1 MSTEAQRLLPV
12 PPVWAV
18 DPSELG
24 LGVLVPVIGA
34 HPQAGASGVALT
46 LADTAAAAGARVLLI
61 DCADPARS
69 GLAGVCQREGRS
81 VATGEGKA
89 SIRLAARATAR
100 GALDVRRLVSMGTP
114 LLADAVPRV
123 HAWVAA
129 AAGEFDLTVV
139 DVGWDVWR
147 LMMPSS
153 PMGAL
158 AWCAGNPV
166 STYPVLVAR
175 STMASTA
182 LAEVLLTRYQ
192 VGEQLGMLTPVRRVV
207 ALGAASWPTQ
217 VRSSL
222 GRLMCQVRDPA
233 VFAPLSPEHV
243 VSGWG
248 TTAAPA
254 ESVPAASTL
263 LHGLGGHLADLIAP
277 PAAPK
282 RRRFPLSR

>member
-1 MSTEAQRLLPV
+1 MSAQAQRLPA
-12 PPVWAV
+12 WAV
-18 DPSELG
+18 DPVEWG

-69 GLAGVCQREGRS
+69 GLAGVCHREGRS
-81 VATGEGKA
+81 VSTGEGKA

-100 GALDVRRLVSMGTP
+100 GSLAVRRLVSTGMP
-114 LLADAVPRV
+114 LDTGAVPRV
-123 HAWVAA
+123 RAWVAA
-129 AAGEFDLTVV
+129 DAGEFDLTVV

-158 AWCAGNPV
+158 AWCAGDPAV
-166 STYPVLVAR
+166 TYPVLVTR
-175 STMASTA
+175 TTMASTA

-192 VGEQLGMLTPVRRVV
+192 IGEQLGMMAPVRRVV
-207 ALGAASWPTQ
+207 ALGADTWPTQ

-222 GRLMCQVRDPA
+222 GHLLRQVRDAA
-233 VFAPLSPEHV
+233 VFAPLSPGHA

-248 TTAAPA
+248 TAAAPA
-254 ESVPAASTL
+254 ESGPAAATL
-263 LHGLGGHLADLIAP
+263 LRGLGGRLADLVALPEP
-277 PAAPK
+277 PR